1 MWALLM
7 GEQAQLLLLK
17 SKLSKIRRDK
27 RNYVILLSVI
37 GTAINIIVWGLQ
49 NWETNFI
56 TELTPFITLIAGTI
70 FWQTANRQYN
80 AEEAQ
85 VIWQIKQLTKES
97 SPNNK

>member
-7 GEQAQLLLLK
+7 AEQAQLLLLK
-17 SKLSKIRRDK
+17 SRLSKIRRDK
-27 RNYVILLSVI
+27 RNYLILFSVI
-37 GTAINIIVWGLQ
+37 GTAINILVWGLQ

-56 TELTPFITLIAGTI
+56 TELTPVITLIAGTI
-70 FWQTANRQYN
+70 VWRHYN

-85 VIWQIKQLTKES
+85 VIWQTKQLTKES